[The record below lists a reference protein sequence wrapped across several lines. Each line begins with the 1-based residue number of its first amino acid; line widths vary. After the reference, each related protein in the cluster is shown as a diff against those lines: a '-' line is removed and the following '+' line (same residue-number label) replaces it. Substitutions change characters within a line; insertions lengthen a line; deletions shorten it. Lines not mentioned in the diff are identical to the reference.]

1 MNYQQTLSTV
11 KRFLLT
17 LPAKIVIGLALFYVL
32 FSYFAINPLAKN
44 LLPWIA
50 DKQLAS
56 EASVGK
62 VTFDP
67 FKLKLTVDD
76 FRLSEKSHAPLASAK
91 QLVVDLEASGIFNL
105 AWKFKEITLIEPK
118 GLVTV
123 SSKGTLNWTAL
134 ITKLNE
140 DPSPPSDTIP
150 RVVIAHIQVKQ
161 GNVQYADNQRATP
174 FKAELSPLNFELDG
188 FSTLPKDR
196 GDYLIAATFAEQ
208 GGTLKWKGDMGVN
221 PVASKGRVAIE
232 GVPLSKLLSIVKDA
246 QWPFKANA
254 GFIQTAFDYDFSLPQ
269 DKPKLVLNGINLGIN
284 QLNAKVDNVGE
295 VHAESL
301 KITAPRLDLSN
312 QTHLKIALQ
321 NF

>member
-1 MNYQQTLSTV
+1 MNYQTIISTA

-17 LPAKIVIGLALFYVL
+17 LPAKIFIGLALFYVL

-67 FKLKLTVDD
+67 FRLKLTVDD
-76 FRLSEKSHAPLASAK
+76 FKLNEKNHTPLASAK

-118 GLVTV
+118 GLVAI
-123 SSKGTLNWTAL
+123 SPKGTLNWTAL

-140 DPSPPSDTIP
+140 DASPPSDTIP
-150 RVVIAHIQVKQ
+150 RVEIGHIQVKQ
-161 GNVQYADNQRATP
+161 GNVQYADNHRTTP

-221 PVASKGRVAIE
+221 PVASKGRVAI
-232 GVPLSKLLSIVKDA
+232 
-246 QWPFKANA
+246 
-254 GFIQTAFDYDFSLPQ
+254 
-269 DKPKLVLNGINLGIN
+269 
-284 QLNAKVDNVGE
+284 
-295 VHAESL
+295 
-301 KITAPRLDLSN
+301 
-312 QTHLKIALQ
+312 
-321 NF
+321 